1 MFARAKRHMLN
12 VKRKLNFQFREGD
25 GLLADFKEIF
35 RGSFFKINI
44 SDDRL
49 HANSCNAKGYL
60 NVKFALWVCQA
71 PGVTSVI

>member
-1 MFARAKRHMLN
+1 MAFWLILKN
-12 VKRKLNFQFREGD
+12 VFMGEL
-25 GLLADFKEIF
+25 KE
-35 RGSFFKINI
+35 NI

-49 HANSCNAKGYL
+49 HANSCKAKGYL